1 MTRITQQKIFWQVQN
16 GTTYHTGSVD
26 FFYRQKLDVQG
37 GFRNGDAPYGPDG
50 DALVAGLKLEEEDGL
65 VVTQR
70 HDEAEQVA
78 RDDRDDA
85 IRVRLDRVDQPEPGQ
100 EEDH

>member
-1 MTRITQQKIFWQVQN
+1 MS
-16 GTTYHTGSVD
+16 G

-37 GFRNGDAPYGPDG
+37 GFRNGDASDGPDG

-65 VVTQR
+65 VVTER